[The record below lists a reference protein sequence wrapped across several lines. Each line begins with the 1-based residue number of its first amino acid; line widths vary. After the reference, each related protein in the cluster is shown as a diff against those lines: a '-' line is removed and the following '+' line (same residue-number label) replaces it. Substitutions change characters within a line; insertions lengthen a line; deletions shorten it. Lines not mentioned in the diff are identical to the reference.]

1 MVRAQCLLAR
11 EQAEPD
17 TPDSLPDSLP
27 MDTLGGT
34 EVTEQA
40 GGRGA
45 GWGSE
50 KKEPRALSLSAGSK
64 RGALITVSPHP
75 CPLATGGAA
84 CPQNVSRR
92 MGVVEGAASKQPPR
106 DLRTFVPTDV
116 TLERWTSAC
125 TDAISVAGQALGAG
139 EHEGCPSRTPR
150 RTCPSQP
157 VHRGAGPRADPRRSP
172 SPRFTVSCLLPVLCA
187 HPGVFLALRSVE
199 ALGPQ
204 DQERLPRGLLLAGLV
219 HPPQQAAH
227 GRAETVSIAR
237 PPRLSL
243 QGDG

>member
-1 MVRAQCLLAR
+1 MVRIQCLLAH

-17 TPDSLPDSLP
+17 IPDSLPT
-27 MDTLGGT
+27 DTLGGT

-40 GGRGA
+40 GGLGA

-64 RGALITVSPHP
+64 TGALITISPHP
-75 CPLATGGAA
+75 RPLGTGGAA
-84 CPQNVSRR
+84 CPQNGSGC
-92 MGVVEGAASKQPPR
+92 MGVVEGAASKQPPGDR
-106 DLRTFVPTDV
+106 RTFVPTEV
-116 TLERWTSAC
+116 TLEWWTSAC

-139 EHEGCPSRTPR
+139 EHEGCPSQTPR

-157 VHRGAGPRADPRRSP
+157 VHRGAGPRADPRRNP
-172 SPRFTVSCLLPVLCA
+172 SPRFMVSCLLPVLCA

-199 ALGPQ
+199 ALGPR

-227 GRAETVSIAR
+227 GRSETVSIAR
-237 PPRLSL
+237 PPRSSL
-243 QGDG
+243 QRDG